1 MGIEKFNPFKR
12 DRQNFPGVV
21 IPLADA
27 PTRPKPALTDDE
39 KKTDDANKSLE
50 RASSSE
56 NGSSGGSVNEPSH
69 RTIESLRAEVESDI
83 AASAHDSVYDRM
95 LHSHSLYLSPK
106 RQIPPLPCYSEAS
119 GLLVQI
125 LTSSIIG
132 KAKVINCAL
141 MDIGMGRYQW
151 QLFFLCGFGWLADK

>member
-1 MGIEKFNPFKR
+1 MGIEKFNPFKK

-27 PTRPKPALTDDE
+27 PARPKPALTDDE
-39 KKTDDANKSLE
+39 KQAEEANKSLE

-95 LHSHSLYLSPK
+95 SNSYPWLQSPEVPVTM
-106 RQIPPLPCYSEAS
+106 I
-119 GLLVQI
+119 
-125 LTSSIIG
+125 
-132 KAKVINCAL
+132 
-141 MDIGMGRYQW
+141 W
-151 QLFFLCGFGWLADK
+151 

>member
-1 MGIEKFNPFKR
+1 
-12 DRQNFPGVV
+12 VV

-27 PTRPKPALTDDE
+27 PARPKPVLTDDE
-39 KKTDDANKSLE
+39 KKAENANKSLE

-95 LHSHSLYLSPK
+95 SKSHP
-106 RQIPPLPCYSEAS
+106 
-119 GLLVQI
+119 
-125 LTSSIIG
+125 
-132 KAKVINCAL
+132 
-141 MDIGMGRYQW
+141 
-151 QLFFLCGFGWLADK
+151 